1 MYYEYFKSTCD
12 TIYQITNIGK
22 CIYRYN
28 LVFYIIY
35 ILLVKRNYIEAI
47 FILYNLLK

>member
-1 MYYEYFKSTCD
+1 MYDYFKSTYD
-12 TIYQITNIGK
+12 SLYQITNIGLY
-22 CIYRYN
+22 IYRYN
-28 LVFYIIY
+28 LIFYIIY